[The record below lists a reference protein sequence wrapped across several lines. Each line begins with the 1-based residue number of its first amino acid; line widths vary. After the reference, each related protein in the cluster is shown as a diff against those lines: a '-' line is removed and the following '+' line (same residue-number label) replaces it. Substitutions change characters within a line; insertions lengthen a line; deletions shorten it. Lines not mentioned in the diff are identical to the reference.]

1 MIEIQLQ
8 TEYSTDY
15 VPIFILLLSGRA
27 ANSFV
32 KTIYSLLLLPKKN
45 LSSE

>member
-27 ANSFV
+27 ANSF
-32 KTIYSLLLLPKKN
+32 
-45 LSSE
+45 SSVATKEKSQL